1 MTDDTVNSQETN
13 DIPEDISDADADKL
27 FENGGE
33 MPEEKPKKEK
43 VEEVEPEP
51 EVKAE
56 EEKPKEEPKV
66 NLGALHEERAK
77 RKELE
82 GKMAVMEDRFKQLVT
97 GLTPQE
103 QKPTPEED
111 PINYFKQEIEQ
122 LKEVTRQQQEQTQA
136 QRQQEQVVDAYRAQ
150 SEEFKAT
157 TPDFVDA
164 YNHILSNRI
173 KELKT
178 MGLDE
183 AQARQTV
190 ANEEY
195 SIALKSLQDGVNPA
209 QRIYEIAALRGYQ
222 KKTSEAP
229 KKDLSVIE
237 KGQKNAK
244 VSASATPEGE
254 LTLEAIAEMDDDD
267 FAAAWAK
274 LKKQNEK

>member
-1 MTDDTVNSQETN
+1 MTDDTVNSQEAEN
-13 DIPEDISDADADKL
+13 EIPNDISDADADKL

-33 MPEEKPKKEK
+33 MPEEKA
-43 VEEVEPEP
+43 EVEDTPDPELTP
-51 EVKAE
+51 SA

-77 RKELE
+77 RKEVE
-82 GKMAVMEDRFKQLVT
+82 AKVAVMEDRFKQLVNS
-97 GLTPQE
+97 LSQPPE

-111 PINYFKQEIEQ
+111 PVNYFKQEIED
-122 LKEVTRQQQEQTQA
+122 LKQFKKQTIEQTQA
-136 QRQQEQVVDAYRAQ
+136 ERQQEQVVNAYRAQ
-150 SEEFKAT
+150 SEQFKAS
-157 TPDFVDA
+157 TPDFNDA
-164 YNHILSNRI
+164 YNHVLTNRL

-183 AQARQTV
+183 AQARHTV
-190 ANEEY
+190 AQEEY
-195 SIALKSLQDGVNPA
+195 NIALKSLQDGVNPA

-222 KKTSEAP
+222 KKATAEVP

-254 LTLEAIAEMDDDD
+254 LSLEALAEMDDEE

>member
-33 MPEEKPKKEK
+33 MPEE
-43 VEEVEPEP
+43 EPEENDTP
-51 EVKAE
+51 DPDLTPPA

-229 KKDLSVIE
+229 KKDLAVIE